1 MNQSSLFSSH
11 NKPPKMKPK
20 LLARKSNHLPTL
32 LALIQSLTGF
42 DARAYRDSTLKRRLE
57 LRLQATGCRNIQE
70 YIDYIQCHP
79 QEAINFKE
87 NLLIHVTRFFRD
99 RAVFTYFE
107 HRLLPRWLDNLV
119 ARQRRLLRVWS
130 VGCASGE
137 EPFTLAMI
145 LHQLTLRRGLHP
157 LILATDVSPRI
168 LARARE
174 AIFGKKELRY
184 IPHHYR
190 QIYFSEIKP
199 GLFRLCSELRRLVI
213 FRLHDLL
220 QDEAPGFFD
229 LIVCRNLLIFFR
241 PEAQE
246 QILSKI
252 IQSLTEGGLLLLG
265 RSERINPNG
274 SLELL
279 SSQFCVYQK
288 SLPSG
293 KGEVFTQPRGKKWR

>member
-1 MNQSSLFSSH
+1 MNQSFLFSSSS
-11 NKPPKMKPK
+11 PPRKLTRK
-20 LLARKSNHLPTL
+20 LLARKSNHFLTL
-32 LALIQSLTGF
+32 FSLIQRLTGF
-42 DARAYRDSTLKRRLE
+42 DARAYRESTLKRRLE
-57 LRLQATGCRNIQE
+57 LRLQVTGCQTIRE
-70 YIDYIQCHP
+70 YINYIQRNP
-79 QEAINFKE
+79 QEAIDFKE

-99 RAVFTYFE
+99 RPVFTYFE
-107 HRLLPRWLDNLV
+107 RRLLPGWLDQLV
-119 ARQRRLLRVWS
+119 AQRRRLLRVWS

-145 LHQLTLRRGLHP
+145 LHQPTLQRGIHP

-174 AIFGKKELRY
+174 AVFRKRELRY
-184 IPHHYR
+184 VPHRYR

-199 GLFRLCSELRRLVI
+199 DLFRLCSELRRLVI
-213 FRLHDLL
+213 FRQHDLL

-246 QILSKI
+246 KLLSHMT
-252 IQSLTEGGLLLLG
+252 QALAEGGLLLLG

-274 SLELL
+274 SLELR
-279 SSQFCVYQK
+279 SSRFSVYQK
-288 SLPSG
+288 NPVSG
-293 KGEVFTQPRGKKWR
+293 KGVISTPMRGKK

>member
-1 MNQSSLFSSH
+1 MNQSCLFSSNLQDRRINH
-11 NKPPKMKPK
+11 K
-20 LLARKSNHLPTL
+20 LLARKSNYFLSL
-32 LALIQSLTGF
+32 LSLIQRLTGF

-57 LRLQATGCRNIQE
+57 LRLQSTGCRNIRE
-70 YIDYIQCHP
+70 YIKYIQRHP

-99 RAVFTYFE
+99 RAVFTYLE
-107 HRLLPRWLDNLV
+107 CRLLPDWLDKLV

-145 LHQLTLRRGLHP
+145 LHQPALQRGIHP
-157 LILATDVSPRI
+157 FILATDVSPRI
-168 LARARE
+168 LTRARE
-174 AIFGKKELRY
+174 AVFRRSELRY

-190 QIYFSEIKP
+190 QIYFSETKP

-213 FRLHDLL
+213 FRQHDLL
-220 QDEAPGFFD
+220 QNEAPGFFD

-246 QILSKI
+246 QILNKI
-252 IQSLTEGGLLLLG
+252 VQSLAEGGLLLLG
-265 RSERINPNG
+265 RSERINPDG
-274 SLELL
+274 SLELV
-279 SSQFCVYQK
+279 SSRFCIYQK
-288 SLPSG
+288 SQASG
-293 KGEVFTQPRGKKWR
+293 KGELFTQQRGKR